1 MYVLYIFQN
10 ITKLSLTIPIYIN
23 LHQVKARAICELLL
37 ELPVEFAACVSGAAI
52 LCLGKNKSFI
62 FKSKHTFIILL
73 CIFSR
78 KNFPNVSV
86 LLLFNILLFGFFV
99 RPLFEFIISRS
110 RRRSFIFLI
119 LFSRC
124 WADCFLRV
132 AFVFFSVLFYLIFIA
147 NFKFKTLRLRI
158 ISMRTIKISAA
169 VPTA

>member
-1 MYVLYIFQN
+1 M
-10 ITKLSLTIPIYIN
+10 
-23 LHQVKARAICELLL
+23 KARAICELLL

-73 CIFSR
+73 CIFSP

-86 LLLFNILLFGFFV
+86 LLLFNILFFFAFFV

-158 ISMRTIKISAA
+158 IFMRTIKISAA
-169 VPTA
+169 VRS